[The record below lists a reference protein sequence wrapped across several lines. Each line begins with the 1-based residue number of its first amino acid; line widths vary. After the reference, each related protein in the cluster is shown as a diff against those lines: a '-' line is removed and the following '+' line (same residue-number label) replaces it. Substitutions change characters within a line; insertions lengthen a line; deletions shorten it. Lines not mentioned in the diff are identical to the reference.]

1 VRLQVRAYP
10 AVSARARPGSALAL
24 AAVFAVVLLWPGR
37 AHAQAWT
44 EDVQLSLSSGLE
56 GAGTG
61 TGVGWQ
67 RARTR
72 LTLAL
77 DLGNDES
84 GTEAI
89 GVRSFVELERT
100 LSVGAAVGY
109 VRWVIP
115 ELSVFFGGVGVLA
128 PKTLFGGEA
137 AANYVF
143 PLGKRLGVAVWSSI
157 DVLPLG
163 SDRPGSGAVMWW
175 LIGAGIR
182 GRI

>member
-1 VRLQVRAYP
+1 VRREVRAIP
-10 AVSARARPGSALAL
+10 GDSARARPGSAAAL
-24 AAVFAVVLLWPGR
+24 AGVFALVLLWPGE
-37 AHAQAWT
+37 AGAQAWT
-44 EDVQLSLSSGLE
+44 EDVQLSLSSGFE

-72 LTLAL
+72 LTLGL

-89 GVRSFVELERT
+89 GVRSFVELERS

-128 PKTLFGGEA
+128 PRTLFGGEA

-143 PLGKRLGVAVWSSI
+143 PLGKRLGAAVWSSI

-175 LIGAGIR
+175 LVGVGIR